1 MKGEE
6 FLEKLEFIDPELIE
20 KAEEKPKKKSAEILK
35 FAAIAAAALLICI
48 ISVYLPSESPVEP
61 GDHAPAFTSLDGN
74 KFFVSSYADAISD
87 ELPEGFE
94 YSGKADIGGYENVP
108 FYTNPDIPEWAYVYQ
123 TVYSN
128 GELDSFGTLIPTE
141 PHEAYLRYVDIRIR
155 GAQLINIDGEHFI
168 SMWSVRPYGEEPD
181 VTAEYYDYIE
191 ATYGIRIEGEPPEG
205 FAFLGKTEFSGHDTV
220 PKENLHSN
228 YGVFDVY
235 ANPAVPEVI
244 LVSTQWHTAES
255 DKNGT
260 INKGFDVYIKYDC
273 PFG

>member
-20 KAEEKPKKKSAEILK
+20 KAEEKPKNKNLKWIFSA
-35 FAAIAAAALLICI
+35 AAIIFLVFMIPVFTPEKA
-48 ISVYLPSESPVEP
+48 PVEP
-61 GDHAPAFTSLDGN
+61 GDSAPWFTLSDGRE
-74 KFFVSSYADAISD
+74 FFVSSYADAISN

-94 YSGKADIGGYENVP
+94 YSGETNAGGYENVP

-155 GAQLINIDGEHFI
+155 GAQLVNIDGEHFI
-168 SMWSVRPYGEEPD
+168 SMWSVRPYGKEPD
-181 VTAEYYDYIE
+181 ITAEYYDYIE
-191 ATYGIRIEGEPPEG
+191 ATYGIMIEGEPPEG

-235 ANPAVPEVI
+235 ASPSEPDVI
-244 LVSTQWHTAES
+244 FVSTHWYTHTSEEKAQTRH
-255 DKNGT
+255 D
-260 INKGFDVYIKYDC
+260 GFDVYIKYDC